1 MHNHFYYNTDSS
13 ANVEFSCDAE
23 LCLSQQVEYQ
33 CTADSPIRWRIRDE
47 TMSELDTQPYI
58 SGDTVNILADID
70 GAPDFSTILI
80 SNTNPLIS
88 NISFTVQSSIEDYTI
103 ECETPGV
110 DSEECVINI

>member
-1 MHNHFYYNTDSS
+1 MVG
-13 ANVEFSCDAE
+13 NVEFSCDAK

-33 CTADSPIRWRIRDE
+33 CTADSPLRWRIRNE
-47 TMSELDTQPYI
+47 TMSELDTQSYLFE
-58 SGDTVNILADID
+58 DTVNTPGIID
-70 GAPDFSTILI
+70 GAPEFTTVLI

-110 DSEECVINI
+110 NITECVINIAGMITNK